1 MIRNSANPN
10 TEAGRFGWVL
20 IVVLMLGVTSF
31 AQLEVG
37 DDVKLSLGGAIG
49 TGYGAS
55 WGDTVASTHALNFN
69 GIANLSGSYYSP
81 QFLSFSVQPF
91 YNRSQNNSNT
101 QSIFDSTGLT
111 ATANLFSGSKFPGW
125 VSYARTNE
133 GSSEIGIPGITGLA
147 TEGSSQTFAVGWSVL
162 LPKYP
167 TLSAS
172 FSSGGSSS
180 VLLGTAGSTA
190 QSSSKTF
197 NLSSTYLL
205 KGWSMMGFFNH
216 QNLSLELPDV
226 LGFTTSENGT
236 ASTGFGVSANHRIP
250 LSGTF
255 GVGWSRS
262 SFGNDGNAGSD
273 GASNNFNAGATI
285 NPLKKLTLS
294 GDFRYISNELVN
306 LRQSLLSGADLVLIP
321 LVNNSSSLSFGTTA
335 TYSIG
340 HGLALRGY
348 ATHRIQSYAGR
359 DVSDDIFGASV
370 TYNYARP
377 LFGMLHFT
385 VGLVDVANQEG
396 NSNLGLVAGV
406 GLNRRFGRWDLS
418 SDFSYS
424 QSVQTL
430 VGAYVTSNY
439 TFGGNLRRRINSTTY
454 WNGSFRGARSALT
467 QFDGQNN
474 DSYSATTGFTWRR
487 YGFNVGYATSSGTT
501 VLGTTGLLT
510 PTPGVGFITNDIVL
524 YNGTSYSA
532 SLFCSPIRKL
542 TISASWV
549 KARSDT
555 ASNTVFSLNRTEML
569 TGRMEYHL
577 RKLNVIA
584 GFTRYQ
590 QGISAAGVPPS
601 MVNSY
606 SIGISRWFNVF

>member
-1 MIRNSANPN
+1 MGRNKAGLN
-10 TEAGRFGWVL
+10 TKLERFAWAFL
-20 IVVLMLGVTSF
+20 VVLMLAASSS
-31 AQLEVG
+31 AQVEVG
-37 DDVKLSLGGAIG
+37 EDLKLSLNGAIG
-49 TGYGAS
+49 TGYGAG
-55 WGDTVASTHALNFN
+55 WGDTIASTHALNLN
-69 GIANLSGSYYSP
+69 GIANLSGSYYNP

-91 YNRSQNNSNT
+91 YNRSQNNSTT
-101 QSIFDSTGLT
+101 QSIFDSTGVT
-111 ATANLFSGSKFPGW
+111 ATANLFGGSKFPGW
-125 VSYARTNE
+125 VSYSRTSE
-133 GSSEIGIPGITGLA
+133 GSSELGIPGLTGLA
-147 TEGSSQTFAVGWSVL
+147 TEGSSQAFSVGWSVL

-172 FSSGGSSS
+172 FTSGSSSS
-180 VLLGTAGSTA
+180 VLLGTADSTA
-190 QSSSKTF
+190 QTSTKTF
-197 NLSSTYLL
+197 NLSSSYLL
-205 KGWSMMGFFNH
+205 KGWSMTGFLNH
-216 QNLSLELPDV
+216 QNLSLEFPDV
-226 LGFTTSENGT
+226 LGFTTTESGSS
-236 ASTGFGVSANHRIP
+236 STGFGVSATHKIP
-250 LSGTF
+250 LSGSF

-262 SFGNDGNAGSD
+262 SFSSEGNTGSD
-273 GASNNFNAGATI
+273 GTSNNFSAGATI
-285 NPLKKLTLS
+285 APLKRLTLS

-306 LRQSLLSGADLVLIP
+306 LRQSLLSGADLLLLP
-321 LVNNSSSLSFGTTA
+321 LVNSSSSMAFGGTA

-359 DVSDDIFGASV
+359 DVSDNIFGASI

-385 VGLVDVANQEG
+385 LGLVDVANQEG

-418 SDFSYS
+418 ADISYS

-430 VGAYVTSNY
+430 VSMYTTSNY
-439 TFGGNLRRRINSTTY
+439 TFGGNIRRKINSTTY

-467 QFDGQNN
+467 QVDGQENA
-474 DSYSATTGFTWRR
+474 SYAVTTGITWRR
-487 YGFNVGYATSSGTT
+487 YGMNVGYATSNGTT
-501 VLGTTGLLT
+501 VLGVNGLLT
-510 PTPGVGFITNDIVL
+510 PTPGIGFITNDIVL

-555 ASNTVFSLNRTEML
+555 ASNTVVSLNQTEML